1 MIDGE
6 NSLQTLAE
14 VSVALAG
21 FASLLVVLRRGSPTS
36 VSEGEGADL
45 FVVVGGNLLV
55 LLFSLLPLSL
65 HHLGVSDP
73 STWRIS
79 SVLLAVALLFGY
91 VVVLRRR
98 AQLLR
103 TDIQPS
109 FPRVSR
115 IAVQTPL
122 IVVALLV
129 LNATGLFGGP
139 DLGQYLLCL
148 ILFLALSSL
157 PLVFVVIELAGNSRK

>member
-1 MIDGE
+1 MIEGE
-6 NSLQTLAE
+6 NSLQTLSE

-21 FASLLVVLRRGSPTS
+21 FASLLVVLRRRSPNS

-55 LLFSLLPLSL
+55 LLFSLLPPSL

-79 SVLLAVALLFGY
+79 SVLLGVSLLLGY
-91 VVVLRRR
+91 LVVLRRR
-98 AQLLR
+98 ARLLR
-103 TDIQPS
+103 SGIRPS
-109 FPRVSR
+109 FPRVSQ

-122 IVVALLV
+122 IVVALL
-129 LNATGLFGGP
+129 GP
-139 DLGQYLLCL
+139 DVGKYLLCL
-148 ILFLALSSL
+148 ILLLALSAL
-157 PLVFVVIELAGNSRK
+157 PLVFVVIELGGDSRA

>member
-1 MIDGE
+1 MIEGE
-6 NSLQTLAE
+6 NSLQTLSE

-21 FASLLVVLRRGSPTS
+21 FASLLVVLRRRSPNS

-55 LLFSLLPLSL
+55 LLFSLLPPSL

-79 SVLLAVALLFGY
+79 SVLLGVSLLLGY
-91 VVVLRRR
+91 LVVLRRR
-98 AQLLR
+98 ARLLR
-103 TDIQPS
+103 SGIRPS
-109 FPRVSR
+109 FPRVSQ

-129 LNATGLFGGP
+129 LNTTGLLGGP
-139 DLGQYLLCL
+139 DVGKYLLCL
-148 ILFLALSSL
+148 ILLLALSAL
-157 PLVFVVIELAGNSRK
+157 PLVFVVIELGGDSRA